1 MLDLYC
7 LRRALLAA
15 CFCASVSNAAIQPSG
30 ECVSTGPREARKSE
44 AACYSTSHAGLGRT
58 LRIYAPAHRRGV
70 VPLVFVI
77 HGGGGTGGNME
88 WLTRRGFNRIADRD
102 GAVIVYPDGIG
113 KGWNDGRTEVKS
125 EAVRKQID
133 DLGYLRVLPQAL
145 AAQFPI
151 DLTRVYATGISNGGM
166 MSYRLACDAADV
178 FAAVA
183 PVAANI
189 SVELAPRCRPSRP
202 VAIAVVNGT
211 DDPLV
216 PWNGGPIKVLWTT
229 RGVVL
234 STPQTVARWR
244 TLNRCGELETIGT
257 LVDAVPDDGTALLEQ
272 TARCAQETEVKV
284 YEIRGG
290 GHTWP
295 NGMPYLGE
303 RLVGRVSRELDANEA
318 IWRFFARFRL
328 TVPASAS
335 PSSSGQ

>member
-1 MLDLYC
+1 MLDHHG

-88 WLTRRGFNRIADRD
+88 WLTRRGFNRIADR
-102 GAVIVYPDGIG
+102 
-113 KGWNDGRTEVKS
+113 
-125 EAVRKQID
+125 KQID
-133 DLGYLRVLPQAL
+133 DLGYLRALPQAL

-189 SVELAPRCRPSRP
+189 SVELEPRCRPSRP

-272 TARCAQETEVKV
+272 TARCAQEAEVKV

-295 NGMPYLGE
+295 SGMPYLGE

-328 TVPASAS
+328 PVPASAS